1 MKKLYATLARNDRN
15 YPGSSCPLFWI
26 KGVSFAAIV
35 AFLSNVSPVS
45 AGINIDNGDVHPN
58 SVTEIREEQSAEVS
72 TAAPVN
78 EQAATFGSVDAGV
91 MNVGVTANAEGLQ
104 ANDQATNINE
114 ESQFGE
120 LFSPVT
126 ERALVSYNNPT
137 SLRAGLAASTE
148 GQQPALSDENPS
160 IINVADLLRGAP
172 TNGMQRG
179 INVNNI
185 IFGNNMRIPNAT
197 PNDVIIGNN
206 VSWTRPGD
214 LQASESV
221 IIGESV
227 NLSKGGD
234 VVAIGYKALLKGDDA
249 VAIGFKAEVDKS
261 QSIAVGHLSH
271 AIGVKSIAIGG
282 EGRWKNEPTPP
293 EGRTESG
300 GDYSI
305 AVGHRAKTSKQ
316 DSIAIGR
323 AAKASGMSSIA
334 IGSLDNTAS
343 ADKESTIAKADY
355 TVAVGNLSKALE
367 YGGVALGHRAYT
379 NAKNA
384 IALGFYA
391 KANVETGVALGSDS
405 VADRAA
411 GVRGY
416 SPTMNGITENANTYW
431 KSTSGAVSVGD
442 VSKHITR
449 QITNVAAGSEDS
461 DAVNVAQL
469 RDLQAINVAQ
479 LKDLKTFVKNNG
491 WKLSVGGENATAVL
505 IDNAVDFAAGS
516 TNLTIT
522 KGDKDNKLKFDLAK
536 DVTLNSAKVGNN
548 TLDATG
554 LVIGNGPK
562 ITTAGISA
570 GNKEIKDIK
579 AGELSATSNQ
589 AVNGSQLFETNQ
601 NVTTAATNIAK
612 AFGGGAG
619 YASGKWSNPSF
630 KVKSFASDGDL
641 SESTYHSVAEALADV
656 GNSFTNIKNEINAEK
671 SNELVKWDKDTKTIT
686 IGKEK

>member
-148 GQQPALSDENPS
+148 GQQPALSDENPG

-172 TNGMQRG
+172 TNGMQRATG
-179 INVNNI
+179 GGADGTNVM
-185 IFGNNMRIPNAT
+185 FGNNITLSTQAHNK
-197 PNDVIIGNN
+197 NDNVVIGAGI
-206 VSWTRPGD
+206 SMLAAD
-214 LQASESV
+214 SV
-221 IIGESV
+221 AV
-227 NLSKGGD
+227 
-234 VVAIGYKALLKGDDA
+234 GYSAQVDKPQA
-249 VAIGFKAEVDKS
+249 VAI
-261 QSIAVGHLSH
+261 GHLSH

-282 EGRWKNEPTPP
+282 EGRWGDDPIPP

-334 IGSLDNTAS
+334 IGSLDNTAG

-416 SPTMNGITENANTYW
+416 SPTMNGITANASMYW
-431 KSTSGAVSVGD
+431 KSTSGAVSVGN
-442 VSKHITR
+442 VGAGKTR
-449 QITNVAAGSEDS
+449 QITGVAAGSEDS

-469 RDLQAINVAQ
+469 KDLQAINVAQ
-479 LKDLKTFVKNNG
+479 LKDLKAFVKNNG

-554 LVIGNGPK
+554 LVISDGPK

-671 SNELVKWDKDTKTIT
+671 SNELVKWDEDTKTIT
-686 IGKEK
+686 IGK